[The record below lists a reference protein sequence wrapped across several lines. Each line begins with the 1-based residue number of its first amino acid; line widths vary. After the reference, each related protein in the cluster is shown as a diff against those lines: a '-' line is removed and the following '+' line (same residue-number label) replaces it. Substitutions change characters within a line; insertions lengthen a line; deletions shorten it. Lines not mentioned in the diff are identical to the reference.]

1 MKYADG
7 TAERNPCKF
16 YPSKK
21 QVKMYQSKRHTKSRS
36 GFINNDRIFLL
47 SLLLYYPYFTFA
59 NQKHTQAKYPL
70 IISICCVISVNHTK
84 EYLYI
89 FEISSAYF
97 FFLSF
102 SFGWCACVRV
112 SVIVW
117 QQISISLLMMQS
129 FFAKQES
136 QMYFLILATLRCI
149 ESLCMCEWN
158 IHTYIYKYIGKT
170 NTYINKHT

>member
-102 SFGWCACVRV
+102 SLAGFVCSCVCDR
-112 SVIVW
+112 
-117 QQISISLLMMQS
+117 
-129 FFAKQES
+129 
-136 QMYFLILATLRCI
+136 LAT
-149 ESLCMCEWN
+149 N
-158 IHTYIYKYIGKT
+158 IYIFVDDAIVFCKTRITDVFPYIGYLKM
-170 NTYINKHT
+170 H